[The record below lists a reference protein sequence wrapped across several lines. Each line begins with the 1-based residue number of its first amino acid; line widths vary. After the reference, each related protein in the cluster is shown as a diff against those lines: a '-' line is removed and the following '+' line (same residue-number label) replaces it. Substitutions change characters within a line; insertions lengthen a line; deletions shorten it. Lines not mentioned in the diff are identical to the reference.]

1 MGQALSG
8 GLTQYDVE
16 EVIKSCN
23 GACECSWEN

>member
-23 GACECSWEN
+23 GACELTAP